1 MLFFVLPVVPFSMSL
16 PSLTAVPR
24 VERGVSLLRALVHE
38 VRTEKLTFMAG
49 SIAYH
54 AFVSLLPLFLLLL
67 AVAATLGN
75 QTLDDS
81 VRTLAGVVLTEGT
94 RDEFFA
100 EATAAS
106 QSAGVSLFGGVVLLW
121 GTLRI
126 FRGLDTAFSDIYESE
141 ASNTFGDQ
149 LGDGVLVLVT
159 FAAVLVVGS
168 VVDDAVARLVA
179 GNVGWAVSRLF
190 LILGLAFALYP
201 MYYVFP
207 DTDVGFLEVVPGTL
221 TAAVGLT
228 VFESLFG
235 VYTTYSS
242 ASPERSVVAGILVL
256 LTWLYFSG
264 LVVLLGAAVNAV
276 LSNRSRDVNVEPV
289 FGGIPPE
296 EKRHNGVER
305 DELVAAVETLGRHL
319 RDAEDV
325 AVTVDGEEI
334 PIPVPDRVVT
344 DTESLR
350 FLPGGAVSVEL
361 RWSPRDE

>member
-1 MLFFVLPVVPFSMSL
+1 MNVPSVAS
-16 PSLTAVPR
+16 TPR

-67 AVAATLGN
+67 AVAAAVGN

-94 RDEFFA
+94 RDQFFE
-100 EATAAS
+100 EATRAS
-106 QSAGVSLFGGVVLLW
+106 QSTGVSLFGGAVLLW

-149 LGDGVLVLVT
+149 LGDSLLVLGTFAVVLVFGSFVDD
-159 FAAVLVVGS
+159 VVG
-168 VVDDAVARLVA
+168 VVATGPAAWV
-179 GNVGWAVSRLF
+179 VGRLF
-190 LILGLAFALYP
+190 LILGLALAFYP

-207 DTDVGFLEVVPGTL
+207 DTDVGVLEVVPGTL

-228 VFESLFG
+228 LFESLFQ
-235 VYTTYSS
+235 VYTSTSGSSPDSS
-242 ASPERSVVAGILVL
+242 AVAGILVL

-264 LVVLLGAAVNAV
+264 LVILLGAAVNAV
-276 LSNRSRDVNVEPV
+276 LSNRSRDVNVEPLV
-289 FGGIPPE
+289 GGIPLD
-296 EKRHNGVER
+296 EKTHGTASRR
-305 DELVAAVETLGRHL
+305 ELVAAVESLERNL
-319 RDAEDV
+319 RDADEV
-325 AVTVDGEEI
+325 VVVVDGEEVSV
-334 PIPVPDRVVT
+334 PVPDRVVS
-344 DTESLR
+344 DTETLR
-350 FLPGGAVSVEL
+350 FLPGGAVSIEL
-361 RWSPRDE
+361 RWSPAEE

>member
-1 MLFFVLPVVPFSMSL
+1 MTVLSL
-16 PSLTAVPR
+16 SEMPR

-38 VRTEKLTFMAG
+38 IRTEKLTFMAG

-67 AVAATLGN
+67 AIAATFQN
-75 QTLDDS
+75 QTVDDS

-94 RDEFFA
+94 RDDFFA
-100 EATAAS
+100 EATRAT
-106 QSAGVSLFGGVVLLW
+106 QSTGVSLFGGAVLLW

-149 LGDGVLVLVT
+149 IKDGILVLFTLAIVLVI
-159 FAAVLVVGS
+159 GS
-168 VVDDAVARLVA
+168 VVNDT
-179 GNVGWAVSRLF
+179 VGTVSSGTAAWLIGRLF
-190 LILGLAFALYP
+190 LILGLTLALYP

-207 DTDVGFLEVVPGTL
+207 DTDVSLLEVVPGTL

-228 VFESLFG
+228 VFESLFQL
-235 VYTTYSS
+235 YTAVSNTAPNS
-242 ASPERSVVAGILVL
+242 SVVAGILVL

-264 LVVLLGAAVNAV
+264 LVILLGAAVNAV

-296 EKRHNGVER
+296 AKRHDGVSR
-305 DELVAAVETLGRHL
+305 TELVATVERLDKTLY
-319 RDAEDV
+319 DAEHV
-325 AVTVDGEEI
+325 VVTVDGEEI
-334 PIPVPDRVVT
+334 PIPAPDRVVS